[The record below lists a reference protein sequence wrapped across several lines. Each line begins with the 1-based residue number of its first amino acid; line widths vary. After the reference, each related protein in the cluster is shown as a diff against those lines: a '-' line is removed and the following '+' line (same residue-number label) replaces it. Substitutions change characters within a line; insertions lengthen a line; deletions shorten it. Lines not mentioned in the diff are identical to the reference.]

1 MIFKCILKE
10 QCALACKE
18 NKVNNWWMI
27 RKMLRATYPKDHS
40 SRERKIA
47 VSWTIFVQAFAG
59 RYQRYVQNLQ
69 ELAIFIVRE

>member
-1 MIFKCILKE
+1 
-10 QCALACKE
+10 
-18 NKVNNWWMI
+18 
-27 RKMLRATYPKDHS
+27 MLRATYPKDHS

-59 RYQRYVQNLQ
+59 QYQRYVQNLQ

>member
-1 MIFKCILKE
+1 MCFSLQRKQSQQLMK
-10 QCALACKE
+10 K
-18 NKVNNWWMI
+18 I